1 MSDIEQKTTGK
12 PEAQAGDVTMR
23 EMIEAR
29 VQEEQSGDVPKTR
42 PTPETVDQK
51 FVQKC
56 LRFNELG
63 DGLLYVHLMD
73 GRHIYNSQSGEWLYF
88 EGHHW
93 HVDYDSA
100 RAKAAVEEV
109 ARCYANVADSFKAE
123 KQKAIDAKDTKEESK
138 LAKMEEAYQGRA
150 YRLRSERGR
159 LRCLDFARSNHER
172 SLAIVGDEVDRKP
185 FLLALEN
192 GVLDLETGEL
202 KNGQPDDYLVKASRV
217 SWEGIDAPCP
227 TWEKFML
234 DIMQGDEEM
243 VSFLRRF
250 FGMSL
255 VGKIYEHVFL
265 VLHGEGR
272 NGKGTMIETILSLLS
287 NDEASEGMLAGPIKA
302 EMLLDQQ
309 TSSSAGPSP
318 DIMDLRGKRLTT
330 ASETDEN
337 KRFSSA
343 RVKWLSGGDKLVG
356 RYPHDKRNVQFDPTH
371 TLVLLTNNKP
381 HAPANDY
388 AFWSRLMLVVF
399 PMRYVDGEPQAENER
414 PMDKD
419 LKDKLKQEQAGI
431 MAWLVRGCL
440 EWQALGKRLEPP
452 PKVKEFTAQY
462 RRGEDLYADFFED
475 CCIITPQDS
484 TMADAQ
490 PRLQAADFYDAFTLW
505 YKVNVSTNTRKMPS
519 PRAFAFKVQGKIPRE
534 RSGGR
539 SYYYGVE
546 LREDILEEYREHDRS

>member
-1 MSDIEQKTTGK
+1 MPD
-12 PEAQAGDVTMR
+12 DVTQPDAQTIGQMV
-23 EMIEAR
+23 EAR
-29 VQEEQSGDVPKTR
+29 IAEENTNSAPAVPAR
-42 PTPETVDQK
+42 TPENVDQV
-51 FVQKC
+51 FVEKC
-56 LRFNELG
+56 LHFNELG
-63 DGLLYVHLMD
+63 DGLLYVWLNE

-93 HVDYDSA
+93 HVDYDNA
-100 RAKAAVEEV
+100 RAKAAVEDV
-109 ARCYANVADSFKAE
+109 ARCYANVASFYYKE
-123 KQKAIDAKDTKEESK
+123 KQKAIDAKDDKEAQR
-138 LAKMEEAYQGRA
+138 LAKKEEAYQGRA
-150 YRLRSERGR
+150 FRLRSERGR

-172 SLAIVGDEVDRKP
+172 SLAIVGNEVDRKP
-185 FLLALEN
+185 FLLAMDN

-202 KNGQPDDYLVKASRV
+202 RDGVPADYLVKASRV
-217 SWEGIDAPCP
+217 AWAGIDAPCP
-227 TWEKFML
+227 EWERFML
-234 DIMQGDEEM
+234 DIMDGDEDM
-243 VSFLRRF
+243 VAFLRRF
-250 FGMSL
+250 FGMAL

-272 NGKGTMIETILSLLS
+272 NGKGTMIETLLELLS
-287 NDEASEGMLAGPIKA
+287 NDENSEGTLSGPIKS

-356 RYPHDKRNVQFDPTH
+356 RYPHDKRNVQFEPTH

-381 HAPANDY
+381 HAPANDH
-388 AFWSRLMLVVF
+388 AFWSRLLLVVF
-399 PMRYVDGEPQAENER
+399 PNIYVDVDPDDADAVARLEAHER
-414 PMDKD
+414 PMDKG
-419 LKDKLKQEQAGI
+419 LKDKLRREQAGI

-440 EWQALGKRLEPP
+440 EWQALGKRLDPP
-452 PKVKEFTAQY
+452 PKVKDYTAQY

-475 CCIITPQDS
+475 CCILAP
-484 TMADAQ
+484 DAAVDDG
-490 PRLQAADFYDAFTLW
+490 PRLQAADFYDAFCLW

-519 PRAFAFKVQGKIPRE
+519 PRAFAFKVQGKIPRQ

-546 LREDILEEYREHDRS
+546 LREDILEEYRDRER